1 MKFNIESVFDI
12 KEEIQPLLKLHYDE
26 IAHYKDIPLNP
37 DFETY
42 MKLELAGMLR
52 LFTVRTT
59 DEENLIGYNVFFIK
73 ENLHYKDSIQ
83 AVQDVVFIKK
93 EYRGRGKEFIM
104 WCDERLK
111 SDGVNVVYHHV
122 KAAHNF
128 GPMLEKQGYELMDLI
143 YAKKLQ

>member
-1 MKFNIESVFDI
+1 MKFNIESAFDI
-12 KEEIQPLLKLHYDE
+12 QEEIKPLLKLHYEE

-52 LFTVRTT
+52 VYTVRTT
-59 DEENLIGYNVFFIK
+59 DEETLIGYNIFFIK
-73 ENLHYKDSIQ
+73 ENLHYRDSIQ
-83 AVQDVVFIKK
+83 AVQDVVFIQK
-93 EYRGRGKEFIM
+93 EYRGRGKEFIQ